1 MAFEQ
6 PGFKPTALSASADQ
20 TGNQYKFVKISGSLT
35 VTVCA
40 AITDQIFGVLQDE
53 PLSGE
58 AAEIVSTGITK
69 VVAGGTITA
78 GDPIGTDANGKA
90 VKVTVGTDTT
100 KYAVGYAL
108 DSAVSGDIVPI
119 FINVVPNRAA

>member
-6 PGFKPTALSASADQ
+6 PGFKPTAFSASADQ
-20 TGNQYKFVKISGSLT
+20 TGNQYKFVKISGPLT
-35 VTVCA
+35 VTVCS
-40 AITDQIFGVLQDE
+40 AITDPIFGVLQDE

-69 VVAGGTITA
+69 VVAGGTVTA

-90 VKVTVGTDTT
+90 VKVTLGTDTT
-100 KYAVGYAL
+100 KFAVGYAL
-108 DSAVSGDIVPI
+108 DSGVVGDVIPM
-119 FINVVPNRAA
+119 FINVTPNRGA